1 MKIAIHCADLD
12 HKRIDGTR
20 VYLYN
25 MLKNFG
31 ILDKKDVFEI
41 YHRSDFNP
49 RLTPPTFSNY
59 AVKKLSFPFLWTQTC
74 FAWKLLFDKPD
85 VLWMAVHNAPIV
97 RRKNLKVVVTIHDLA
112 FKIFPQYFPK
122 KDLTK
127 LNILSD
133 LAIKNADRIIAV
145 SQSTKKDILKFYPQV
160 SSEKITVIHHGF
172 DTQLFQNKVSQEELE
187 KVLATYNLYP
197 VKSDEVGAKQ
207 FNGVKP
213 KTYLLYVGAIQPRK
227 NLGVLI
233 EAFEKIKI
241 NNPELKLVF
250 AGAPAWQYEDTLEK
264 ISQSKFSGDIIVTGT
279 IPFSDLPVLYQN
291 AAAFVFPSLYE
302 GFGIPVLEAFASG
315 TPVILA
321 NNSSLPEVGGEAAL
335 YFETESS
342 DNLAGCLERV
352 LTDKDL
358 SATMIQ
364 KGKSRAA
371 NFSWEKCAQITLNS
385 IRKTQGYSSE
395 EKMIS

>member
-31 ILDKKDVFEI
+31 ILDKKDVFEL
-41 YHRSDFNP
+41 YHRGDFNP
-49 RLTPPTFSNY
+49 RLTPPTFPNY

-112 FKIFPQYFPK
+112 FKIFPEYFPK

-145 SQSTKKDILKFYPQV
+145 SQSTKKDILKFYPKV
-160 SSEKITVIHHGF
+160 SAEKITVIHHGF
-172 DTQLFQNKVSQEELE
+172 DTELFSQKKSIKESSAVLGNWKLE
-187 KVLATYNLYP
+187 IGNYI
-197 VKSDEVGAKQ
+197 
-207 FNGVKP
+207 
-213 KTYLLYVGAIQPRK
+213 LYVGAIQPRK

-233 EAFEKIKI
+233 EAFEKIKSASWRT
-241 NNPELKLVF
+241 ELKLVF

-302 GFGIPVLEAFASG
+302 GFGIPVLEAMASG

-342 DNLAGCLERV
+342 DDLAGCLERV

-371 NFSWEKCAQITLNS
+371 NFSWEKCAQLTLDN
-385 IRKTQGYSSE
+385 IRKV
-395 EKMIS
+395 